1 MSDDN
6 AFRGHTRDSADHEV
20 ILITHADTDSG
31 FTAARALLAAGKRVV
46 VTARSPTSLSRILLG
61 QRVDHV
67 LAIAADCDD
76 ATQLESVLRRAET
89 RLGVVTQVI
98 DGCRSQLTNSVRTA
112 PLSIAS

>member
-1 MSDDN
+1 MSDN
-6 AFRGHTRDSADHEV
+6 AFRGHIRDSTDHEV

-46 VTARSPTSLSRILLG
+46 VTARSPSSLSRILLG
-61 QRVDHV
+61 QQVDHV

-76 ATQLESVLRRAET
+76 AAQLESVKRRAET

-98 DGCRSQLTNSVRTA
+98 DGCRSQLSESVRPA
-112 PLSIAS
+112 PLSVAS

>member
-1 MSDDN
+1 MSN
-6 AFRGHTRDSADHEV
+6 NTFRGHTRDSADHEV
-20 ILITHADTDSG
+20 ILITHAGTDSG

-46 VTARSPTSLSRILLG
+46 VTARSPSSLSRILLG
-61 QRVDHV
+61 RRADHV

-76 ATQLESVLRRAET
+76 AAQLDSVLRRAEA

-98 DGCRSQLTNSVRTA
+98 DGCRNQLTKSVRPV